1 MSAPRQPRIHN
12 INQLQVHN
20 HNTNLAS
27 VASIASVYSRIN
39 TQHTMNPPRL
49 RLGCRHLARV
59 PRCVHH
65 QTTISTRC
73 SSSSAVS
80 RAEANYKIIDRA
92 ADFEKKQASRPA
104 FDHSRAPI
112 RMTKQPSPQWE
123 YGDGVPGRD
132 LSLSH
137 REVDP
142 YAANRAMVD
151 NYKLLISAIAPR
163 PIGLISTRGKDGS
176 KNLAPFSYFQVV
188 DHDPPTFIVGF
199 SSRPGAEKDTF
210 RNLQDTGECVV
221 NTVSEDMIE
230 AVNAVAVDAPHGVS
244 EWDISGLHEAE
255 TSVVRA
261 ARVRESVFS
270 AEAEVV
276 DVKVL
281 GGEKEG
287 MSSAGVVMLRAVRFW
302 VRDDATDEEVKSVD
316 LDVLRPI
323 AQLGGMAY
331 GRIKE
336 TFELPRR
343 RWVDEVG
350 KSDKLAA
357 LVEEKTN

>member
-1 MSAPRQPRIHN
+1 MNSIRLRPVWCRNLAKTHCIR
-12 INQLQVHN
+12 
-20 HNTNLAS
+20 HNTPTRG
-27 VASIASVYSRIN
+27 II
-39 TQHTMNPPRL
+39 P
-49 RLGCRHLARV
+49 ARY
-59 PRCVHH
+59 
-65 QTTISTRC
+65 
-73 SSSSAVS
+73 SSSSSSCASSSAEAAVS
-80 RAEANYKIIDRA
+80 KAEANYKIIDRA
-92 ADFEKKQASRPA
+92 ADFEQKQASRPP
-104 FDHSRAPI
+104 FDNSNAPI
-112 RMTKQPSPQWE
+112 IVTKQPNPTWQ

-132 LSLSH
+132 LTIPH

-142 YAANRAMVD
+142 YAADRAMVD

-210 RNLQDTGECVV
+210 RNLQDTGECVI

-244 EWDISGLHEAE
+244 EWAISGLHEAPAA
-255 TSVVRA
+255 VVKA
-261 ARVRESVFS
+261 SRVKESVFS

-281 GGEKEG
+281 GEGKSG
-287 MSSAGVVMLRAVRFW
+287 MSKAGVVMLKAVRFW
-302 VRDDATDEEVKSVD
+302 VREDATDEGGRTVD
-316 LDVLRPI
+316 LEKLRPI

-331 GRIKE
+331 GRVKE

-343 RWVDEVG
+343 RWADEVV
-350 KSDKLAA
+350 KSERLAA
-357 LVEEKTN
+357 MVNGEEESTKKD